1 MTARKFN
8 AVSGVSVGDSDV
20 YDVIEQDGSIKSPVV
35 DSLLKPKTAE
45 YTYTGTNL
53 TRVDFADGSYKTLSY
68 TGSTLTRVDFVI
80 NGVTWRKDFT
90 YDTNSNLTD
99 VTVTK
104 L

>member
-8 AVSGVSVGDSDV
+8 AVSGVSVGDSTV

-35 DSLLKPKTAE
+35 DSHLKPKTSE
-45 YTYTGTNL
+45 YTYTGSNL
-53 TRVDFADGSYKTLSY
+53 TRVDYADGSFKVLSY
-68 TGSTLTRVDFVI
+68 TGSTLTRVEYTI
-80 NGVTWRKDFT
+80 NGSTWRKDFT
-90 YDTNSNLTD
+90 YDSSSNLTD

>member
-8 AVSGVSVGDSDV
+8 AVTGVSVGDSSV

-45 YTYTGTNL
+45 YTYTGSNL
-53 TRVDFADGSYKTLSY
+53 TRIDYADGTFKDLTY
-68 TGSTLTRVDFVI
+68 TGSTLTRVEYTI
-80 NGVTWRKDFT
+80 NGSTWRKDFT
-90 YDTNSNLTD
+90 YDLNSNLTD